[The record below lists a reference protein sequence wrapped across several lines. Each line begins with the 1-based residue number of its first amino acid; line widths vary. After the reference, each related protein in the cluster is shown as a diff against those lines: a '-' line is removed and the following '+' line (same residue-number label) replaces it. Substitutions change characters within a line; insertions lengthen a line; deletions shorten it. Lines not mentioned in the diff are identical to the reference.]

1 MLHDDQQK
9 FLDGLFKKD
18 TGILKD
24 ISETGPFSPEQRF
37 QVYQN
42 NLLFIL
48 CDVLK
53 SIFPVCAR
61 LVSDDFFLYTARNY
75 IKIHPPTSGDMTFYG
90 DQFPEFLADFAPL
103 KEHPYI
109 PDVAALEWA
118 VYLSSQ
124 ETQSENLDMA
134 ALSDLQEDKIPQLRF
149 QFQPHVQLVHS
160 TYSIDQLWHAVMN
173 NQTEMLTDITLS
185 SETYLILFRK
195 DDQVTFTSISKDV
208 YVFITALYQGETFGD
223 ATAQALEIDEDFAPE
238 QHLSYF
244 FSNQILTSAE

>member
-1 MLHDDQQK
+1 MLHDNQQK
-9 FLDGLFKKD
+9 FMDGIFKKD
-18 TGILKD
+18 TEILKD
-24 ISETGPFSPEQRF
+24 ISDAGPFSPEQRL

-48 CDVLK
+48 GDVLK

-75 IKIHPPTSGDMTFYG
+75 IEAYPPTSGDMTFYG
-90 DQFPEFLADFAPL
+90 DQFSTFLESFAPL

-124 ETQSENLDMA
+124 EPQCRSLDIN
-134 ALSDLQEDKIPQLRF
+134 DLASIAEDAIPQLRF
-149 QFQPHVQLVHS
+149 QFQSHVQLMHS
-160 TYSIDQLWHAVMN
+160 PYSIDQLWHAVMN
-173 NQTEMLTDITLS
+173 EQTDTLSDITLS

-208 YVFITALYQGETFGD
+208 YVFITALYQGKTFGD

>member
-1 MLHDDQQK
+1 MLHDNQQK
-9 FLDGLFKKD
+9 FMDGIFKKD
-18 TGILKD
+18 TEILKD
-24 ISETGPFSPEQRF
+24 ISDAGPFSPEQRL

-48 CDVLK
+48 GDVLK

-75 IKIHPPTSGDMTFYG
+75 IEAHPPTSGDMTFYG
-90 DQFPEFLADFAPL
+90 DQFSAFLENFAPL

-124 ETQSENLDMA
+124 EPQSQSLDMN
-134 ALSDLQEDKIPQLRF
+134 ALANIAEDAIPQLRF
-149 QFQPHVQLVHS
+149 QFQSHVQLMHS
-160 TYSIDQLWHAVMN
+160 PYSIDQLWHAVMN
-173 NQTEMLTDITLS
+173 EQTDTLSDITLS

-195 DDQVTFTSISKDV
+195 DDQVTFTSVDKAVFTFISQ
-208 YVFITALYQGETFGD
+208 LHQGKTLED
-223 ATAQALEIDEDFAPE
+223 ATAHALEIDEGFTPE
-238 QHLSYF
+238 QHLGYF